1 MIDKTK
7 RAVSTGVLE
16 DGDDGAFGR
25 KRQNN
30 KRSARG
36 CCEMPR
42 SIARVRRVEGGVGWT
57 GALGRR
63 TGTGGQLYVYLL
75 MEARNRRLVGR
86 DQANLWGHTH
96 THRPPHP
103 AVDPRNVVGWVIIA
117 RIDLID

>member
-30 KRSARG
+30 NGVMSASARG

-57 GALGRR
+57 GALG
-63 TGTGGQLYVYLL
+63 TTN
-75 MEARNRRLVGR
+75 RNR
-86 DQANLWGHTH
+86 W
-96 THRPPHP
+96 P
-103 AVDPRNVVGWVIIA
+103 VVCVFIDGGAQSPFGWE
-117 RIDLID
+117 RSG